1 MTDDNDHDRQPDLDA
16 EKLTDEPMDAAIQV
30 ASDSARDGRLA
41 LAGGGVMLL
50 GALRS
55 LARGQW
61 RTLPKAVVGAGLVAI
76 GLRQQ
81 RTDEAVTFEPE
92 LDEVDGGTEGKDESD
107 QARAAQEPPVD
118 IDADERGKPIEFADE
133 THEAEDPRQEDDEET
148 EIDLSETETAAEPAE
163 ATGPDAEQA
172 QPTQTDSTEPE
183 ETPEEDADDKQVE
196 PGEDA
201 SGKQVEPDDADETN

>member
-1 MTDDNDHDRQPDLDA
+1 MTDEYDHDRQPDHEA
-16 EKLTDEPMDAAIQV
+16 EELTDEPIDAAMQV

-81 RTDEAVTFEPE
+81 RAEEAVTFEPE
-92 LDEVDGGTEGKDESD
+92 LDEIDGETESKDESD

-133 THEAEDPRQEDDEET
+133 THEAEDPRRETDEET
-148 EIDLSETETAAEPAE
+148 DIDLSETETAAEPAE
-163 ATGPDAEQA
+163 AAGPDAEQA
-172 QPTQTDSTEPE
+172 EPTQTDSTEPE
-183 ETPEEDADDKQVE
+183 ETPEEDASDMKVESDEDDE
-196 PGEDA
+196 SDED
-201 SGKQVEPDDADETN
+201 KN